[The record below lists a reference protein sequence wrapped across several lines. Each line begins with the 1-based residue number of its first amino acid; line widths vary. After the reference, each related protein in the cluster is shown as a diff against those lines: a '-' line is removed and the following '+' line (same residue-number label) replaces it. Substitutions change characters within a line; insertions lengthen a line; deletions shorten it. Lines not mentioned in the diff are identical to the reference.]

1 MDRKYRDYQIEYD
14 QERRDDCV
22 KDMYFIY
29 TPDDPNNSH
38 FADVSPYSA
47 KESLLDKY
55 IDFHI
60 DEGCFP
66 DRKRLRK
73 LGMDIVGPVTEKD
86 IDQARLI
93 LSQSE
98 DYNTAIE
105 ETDRVIAEIIKSGI
119 ICIRCGGRGGSII
132 EAEGGYLPCYACG
145 DSGVQSYDS
154 WQLEQTANW
163 EEISCTPV

>member
-14 QERRDDCV
+14 QERREDCV

-29 TPDDPNNSH
+29 TPDDPNKSH

-47 KESLLDKY
+47 KESLVNKY

-105 ETDRVIAEIIKSGI
+105 KTDQIIDEITKSGI

-154 WQLEQTANW
+154 WR
-163 EEISCTPV
+163 EETSCTTV